1 MGTSSKIL
9 VTGGAGYV
17 GSVLCPK
24 LLKQG
29 YDVRVLDLFIYD
41 LSSLDSCKEYASFQI
56 IKGDIR
62 DINTVRDAMQDID
75 CIIHLA
81 AISNDP
87 TCDLDESLTRSVNY
101 EAVKLLLD
109 CAKESGVK
117 RFINASSSS
126 VFGIKKEENVTED
139 LSCEPLTLYSKYKLM
154 SEKLV
159 KDACDDEFTT
169 VNIRPATICGY
180 SPRQRLDLTV
190 NILTYHALSRGV
202 ITVHGGQQRR
212 PNATIEDVTD
222 LYVELIETDKSL
234 VAGDV
239 FNFGFENMEILEI
252 AQLVQN
258 TLSKRDVQ
266 IRVEETFDHRDYHIS
281 SEKIKRQLG
290 FHPKYTVKDMIIRL
304 AEAFDNGLIPN
315 PENDKYY
322 NIRKMKIEH
331 FQ

>member
-1 MGTSSKIL
+1 MKTPPKIL

-29 YDVRVLDLFIYD
+29 YDVRVLDLFIYAP
-41 LSSLDSCKEYASFQI
+41 STLDACKEYEFFQI

-75 CIIHLA
+75 CVIHLA

-126 VFGIKKEENVTED
+126 VFGIKREENVTED

-234 VAGDV
+234 IAGDV
-239 FNFGFENMEILEI
+239 FNFGFENMKIMEI
-252 AQLVQN
+252 AQLVQK

-266 IRVEETFDHRDYHIS
+266 IRVEKTFDHRDYHIS

-290 FHPKYTVKDMIIRL
+290 FHPKYTVQNMIVRL